1 MNPIMVTLND
11 IPSQHTQS
19 KVPDFSGLKLVV
31 SGYYG
36 FDNLGDELILQTL
49 IQYARS
55 RGCKITVLS
64 KNPQKTTEQYG
75 VPAIQRTNLSDIVKC
90 FAQSHLFIS
99 GGGGLFQDTTGPASP
114 IYYGGL
120 ILLADYLRL
129 PVIVWGQGVGPLNH
143 PFSKMMTRWA
153 FSKARQIIVRDE
165 KSDHLVQDLLKE
177 NASKVPV
184 NVTADPVWLWQAD
197 TLQNQTQPIPEGIRV
212 GVSLR
217 TWPTL
222 SDRGIEALAKALIH
236 WIQQAQ
242 TQAPDLPVEILFMP
256 FQEEQDVPALKQL
269 EKTLNNLSE
278 KTQTPVQLS
287 WVSPQSLVQVLPSLN
302 FMIAMRFH
310 ALLLGLTQ
318 SQFPIFA
325 IAYDPKVKALAN
337 KCGVQHTLPEEL
349 NELPP
354 NAFEKCFSGFF
365 EQTAHGLY
373 PTVAHQ
379 KTKAQAN
386 TESLDALLLAIRTT
400 LLTNSEC

>member
-11 IPSQHTQS
+11 IPSQPTQS
-19 KVPDFSGLKLVV
+19 KVPDFSGLKLLV

-49 IQYARS
+49 IKHARS

-75 VPAIQRTNLSDIVKC
+75 VPAIQRTNLADIFKC
-90 FAQSHLFIS
+90 FAQGHLFIS
-99 GGGGLFQDTTGPASP
+99 GGGGLFQDTTGTASP

-165 KSDHLVQDLLKE
+165 KSDNLVQELLKE
-177 NASKVPV
+177 NTSKVPV

-197 TLQNQTQPIPEGIRV
+197 ALQNKTIPIPEGIRV

-217 TWPTL
+217 EWPSL
-222 SDRGIEALAKALIH
+222 SEKGIEALAKALIS
-236 WIQQAQ
+236 WIHQAQ
-242 TQAPDLPVEILFMP
+242 LQAQDLPIELVLMP
-256 FQEEQDVPALKQL
+256 FQEAQDVPALKQL
-269 EKTLNNLSE
+269 ETVFNQLIAE
-278 KTQTPVQLS
+278 KQERLKLS
-287 WVSPQSLVQVLPSLN
+287 WVSPREVVQVLPTLN

-318 SQFPIFA
+318 HQFPIFA
-325 IAYDPKVKALAN
+325 IAYDPKVKALAD

-400 LLTNSEC
+400 LLTNSV